1 MSNDGREVVIPLPR
15 GFRMPTPM
23 PTDHEHF
30 TAERIIE
37 LYREQIA
44 YLLSEL
50 HRIGWTQY
58 PEDSK

>member
-1 MSNDGREVVIPLPR
+1 MSK
-15 GFRMPTPM
+15 PTPK

-37 LYREQIA
+37 LYREQIK

-50 HRIGWTQY
+50 DRIGWTPY
-58 PEDSK
+58 PSEAHQ